1 MENQCGVDLHMHS
14 SCSDG
19 SDTVPELLYNLRRTG
34 IDLFSLTDH
43 DTIRGI
49 REMQRLVPKEMR
61 FIPGIEFSCIAG
73 SAKCHILGYG
83 YDPENALFLE
93 TVREASELRYDKLT
107 SRLEYLKET
116 FQIRFNEKE
125 LDWLHRQ
132 SSPGRPH
139 LAELLIGRG
148 MASSISEAFE
158 TFLNQM
164 PSPRIDAGKAIRAIL
179 SAGGLPVWA
188 HPFGESPAERISEE
202 EMYARLDTLTGLG
215 IRGLECWYSQYTE
228 DMIRTLLRAAQN
240 RHLLVSG
247 GSDYH
252 GTRKKIALGTLG
264 KGISP
269 GSPKKELSVL
279 RELGAVDADS
289 VCSDTTGR

>member
-1 MENQCGVDLHMHS
+1 MQRRPAHAHS

-19 SDTVPELLYNLRRTG
+19 SDTVSELLDNLRRTG
-34 IDLFSLTDH
+34 IGLFSLTDH

-49 REMQRLVPKEMR
+49 REMKRLVPKDMT

-83 YDPENALFLE
+83 YDPENELFLE
-93 TVREASELRYDKLT
+93 TVQGALNLRYDKLT
-107 SRLEYLKET
+107 SRLEYLKEV
-116 FQIRFNEKE
+116 FRIRFNEKE
-125 LDWLHRQ
+125 LDWLRRQ

-148 MASSISEAFE
+148 MVSSISEAFE
-158 TFLNQM
+158 TYLNQM
-164 PSPRIDAGKAIRAIL
+164 PSPRIDAGKAVRAIL
-179 SAGGLPVWA
+179 SAGGIPVWA

-202 EMYARLDTLTGLG
+202 EMYVRLDTLTGLG
-215 IRGLECWYSQYTE
+215 IQGLECWYSQYTE
-228 DMIRTLLRAAQN
+228 DMIHILLRAAQD

-252 GTRKKIALGTLG
+252 GIRKKIALGTLG
-264 KGISP
+264 KGVSP
-269 GSPKKELSVL
+269 GSPMSELTVL
-279 RELGAVDADS
+279 RRLGAVEDGADHTNAR
-289 VCSDTTGR
+289 DR